1 MRNDVDKSQVD
12 KSQVDKPN
20 HQRRYGPQRLGRWP
34 RLGLVAL
41 GLGCALL
48 ISLGRLAP
56 SQAQS
61 GGTVE
66 QQEDAVIQQHSLPR
80 TPPPAPVVRPAPAPR
95 PPASQP
101 AQPAPAR
108 PVPPAPTRP
117 PTTTPAPGSPPSPTP
132 PPAAPSEATPEAED
146 PATEPATPATPP
158 NQYVLQ
164 FNRSPVVGNALQMQ
178 GVLSQARI
186 GFTRPRHWQVESAR
200 VILRFRHSPALYAN
214 RSNLTVRLNNRH
226 LGSVPLNRD
235 NEAIGNV
242 AFNIPPDLIQD
253 FNNLI
258 MEVQQH
264 NSPTCSDP
272 TDPTLWTEIL
282 PDSQVVLNYRPQ
294 AIALDFANYPYP
306 FLDRLGLDADRLTY
320 LQPTTMN
327 TTWLTASGRY
337 QAAASRASSG
347 RAIQTRLIKE
357 LDQVNDGDRLV
368 ILGTPTQQPELAEL
382 PLPFDVE
389 GNQVLDGNG
398 NPLPN
403 GVGVLMLTTTANG
416 AAPVL
421 VATGNDDAAVLKAV
435 QALAQPAD
443 QQLLTGQAT
452 LVNQVTD
459 VSPPAAMDWPGYLP
473 EGVRRLRLS
482 DLEVAP
488 NQLFQDVTVNGLPV
502 PPPVEIPLRLLPNEQ
517 AMRGSQFTLRYSYGP
532 GIDPKRSSVSIMLDG
547 EGIGGERL
555 QSRNGGSDSVTV
567 TIPPELVTSNSR
579 LAIQFYTFP
588 DTPIS
593 CGVLPDQPMW
603 GTVHGNS
610 VLDLNRANVIQLTD
624 LNNLKTGFPF
634 TAPQDLSNLALVL
647 PNPPTETDVATL
659 LAVTD
664 RMGRLSRGPSVKLG
678 VYAADAP
685 ADALQQRN
693 LVGIGLRDR
702 FPIPELSQA
711 STSFRLGEQ
720 FSRQSPQSQLQTL
733 PDQAGVI
740 QAQVSPWNSERML
753 LGLLAQTPTGLT
765 EIQQMFQQDALFA
778 RLNGDTVIVQRTT
791 DNPSVYNQADFQVIS
806 LNQQAPTILDR
817 RSLGNRI
824 VSFLQRNWFLLPGGL
839 VALSLLLYGVSQLYL
854 NRLSRPEGSQ

>member
-1 MRNDVDKSQVD
+1 MRNELDKRPLD
-12 KSQVDKPN
+12 K
-20 HQRRYGPQRLGRWP
+20 RRHRPRSLGLWP

-48 ISLGRLAP
+48 ISLGRLTP

-66 QQEDAVIQQHSLPR
+66 QQEDAVIQQHSLPQ
-80 TPPPAPVVRPAPAPR
+80 TPPPAPVVRPAPR
-95 PPASQP
+95 PPANNRPTP
-101 AQPAPAR
+101 AAPVR
-108 PVPPAPTRP
+108 PVPTVPTRP
-117 PTTTPAPGSPPSPTP
+117 PTTTPAPGGTSPSPA
-132 PPAAPSEATPEAED
+132 PAAPSEADPEVEN
-146 PATEPATPATPP
+146 PSPEPTTPAAPLS
-158 NQYVLQ
+158 QYVLQ

-214 RSNLTVRLNNRH
+214 RSNLTVRFNNRH
-226 LGSVPLNRD
+226 LGSVPLNR
-235 NEAIGNV
+235 EEKAIGNV
-242 AFNIPPDLIQD
+242 AFSIPPDLIQD
-253 FNNLI
+253 FNNVI

-320 LQPTTMN
+320 LQPKTID
-327 TTWLTASGRY
+327 TTWLTASSRY
-337 QAAASRASSG
+337 QAVASRASSG
-347 RAIQTRLIKE
+347 RAIQTRLIKQ

-368 ILGTPTQQPELAEL
+368 ILGTPAQQPELAEL
-382 PLPFDVE
+382 TLPFAVE
-389 GNQVLDGNG
+389 NNQVLDGNG

-435 QALAQPAD
+435 QALAQPVD

-459 VSPPAAMDWPGYLP
+459 VATPSAMDWPGYLP

-502 PPPVEIPLRLLPNEQ
+502 PPPVEIPLRVLPNEQ
-517 AMRGSQFTLRYSYGP
+517 VMRGSQFTLRYSYGP
-532 GIDPKRSSVSIMLDG
+532 GVDPKRSSVSIMLDG

-555 QSRNGGSDSVTV
+555 RSRNGGSDSVTV
-567 TIPPELVTSNSR
+567 TIPPELVTANST
-579 LAIQFYTFP
+579 LAVQFYTFP
-588 DTPIS
+588 DSPTS

-603 GTVHGNS
+603 GAVHGNS
-610 VLDLNRANVIQLTD
+610 VIDLNRSNVIQLTD
-624 LNNLKTGFPF
+624 LDNLKTGFPF

-647 PNPPTETDVATL
+647 PSQPSEADVATL
-659 LAVTD
+659 LAVVD

-678 VYAADAP
+678 VYTADAP
-685 ADALQQRN
+685 ADALQERN
-693 LVGIGLRDR
+693 LVGIGLRDD

-720 FSRQSPQSQLQTL
+720 FSRQGQQSQLQTL

-740 QAQVSPWNSERML
+740 QAQVSPWNPERLL
-753 LGLLAQTPTGLT
+753 LGLLAQTPAGLT
-765 EIQQMFQQDALFA
+765 EIQQVFQQDALFA

-791 DNPSVYNQADFQVIS
+791 ANPSVYNQADFQVVS
-806 LNQQAPTILDR
+806 LNQQAPATLDR
-817 RSLGNRI
+817 RSLWGRI
-824 VSFLQRNWFLLPGGL
+824 VTFVQRNWFLLPGGL
-839 VALSLLLYGVSQLYL
+839 VVLSLLLYGISQLYL

>member
-1 MRNDVDKSQVD
+1 MRNELDKRPLD
-12 KSQVDKPN
+12 K
-20 HQRRYGPQRLGRWP
+20 RRHRPRPWGSWP

-66 QQEDAVIQQHSLPR
+66 QQEDAVIQQHSLPQ
-80 TPPPAPVVRPAPAPR
+80 TPPPAPVVRPAPRPSSNNRPA
-95 PPASQP
+95 PPAP
-101 AQPAPAR
+101 VR
-108 PVPPAPTRP
+108 PVPAAPPR
-117 PTTTPAPGSPPSPTP
+117 PTTTSPAPGGTPRPNPS
-132 PPAAPSEATPEAED
+132 PAAPSGATPEVDA
-146 PATEPATPATPP
+146 PSPEPTTPAAPLS
-158 NQYVLQ
+158 QYVLQ

-214 RSNLTVRLNNRH
+214 RSNLTVRFNNRH
-226 LGSVPLNRD
+226 LGSVPLNRED
-235 NEAIGNV
+235 EAIGNV
-242 AFNIPPDLIQD
+242 AFSIPPDLIQD
-253 FNNLI
+253 FNNVI

-272 TDPTLWTEIL
+272 TDPSLWTEIL

-306 FLDRLGLDADRLTY
+306 FLDRLGLDPDRLTY
-320 LQPTTMN
+320 LQPKTSD
-327 TTWLTASGRY
+327 TTWLTASSRY

-347 RAIQTRLIKE
+347 RAIQTRLIKQ
-357 LDQVNDGDRLV
+357 LNQVNDGDRLV
-368 ILGTPTQQPELAEL
+368 ILGTPAQQPELTEL
-382 PLPFDVE
+382 TLPFAVE
-389 GNQVLDGNG
+389 NNQVLDGNG

-459 VSPPAAMDWPGYLP
+459 VATPAPMDWPGYLP
-473 EGVRRLRLS
+473 EGSRRMRLS
-482 DLEVAP
+482 DLEIAP
-488 NQLFQDVTVNGLPV
+488 NQLFEDVTVNGLPV
-502 PPPVEIPLRLLPNEQ
+502 PPPVEIPLRVLPNEQ
-517 AMRGSQFTLRYSYGP
+517 VMRGSQFTLRYSYGP
-532 GIDPKRSSVSIMLDG
+532 GVDPKRSSVSIMLDG

-555 QSRNGGSDSVTV
+555 RSRNGGSDSVTV
-567 TIPPELVTSNSR
+567 TIPPELVTANST
-579 LAIQFYTFP
+579 LAVQFYTFP
-588 DTPIS
+588 DSPTS

-603 GTVHGNS
+603 GAVHGNS
-610 VLDLNRANVIQLTD
+610 VIDLNRSNVIQLTD
-624 LNNLKTGFPF
+624 LNNLKTGFPL
-634 TAPQDLSNLALVL
+634 TAPQDLSDLALVL
-647 PNPPTETDVATL
+647 PSQPSETDVATL
-659 LAVTD
+659 LAVVD

-678 VYAADAP
+678 VYTADAP
-685 ADALQQRN
+685 ADALQERN
-693 LVGIGLRDR
+693 LVGIGLRDD
-702 FPIPELSQA
+702 FPISELSQA

-720 FSRQSPQSQLQTL
+720 FSRQGQQSQLQTL

-740 QAQVSPWNSERML
+740 QAQVSPWNPERLL
-753 LGLLAQTPTGLT
+753 LGLLAQTPAGLT
-765 EIQQMFQQDALFA
+765 EIQQVFQQDALFA

-791 DNPSVYNQADFQVIS
+791 ANPSVYNQADFQVVS
-806 LNQQAPTILDR
+806 LNQQAPAILDR
-817 RSLGNRI
+817 RSPWGRI
-824 VSFLQRNWFLLPGGL
+824 VTFVQRNWFLLPGGL
-839 VALSLLLYGVSQLYL
+839 VVLSLLLYGISQLYL